1 MMKRD
6 DPHDS
11 MLLLKGTISK
21 LRCYTREHDFMSTPD
36 QHTQIGI
43 TAIIATAMGMGAH
56 AAGMVGSVG
65 NKAEKAHWLEFELD
79 GKKIQG
85 WVWTMPLGT
94 GDKVEVVAEHT
105 GGHCY
110 TGYAIRRVDDGLV
123 AAYPHVIAGRKVLY
137 RNSVRGWL
145 WFSVIAILFY
155 MFDSVLEMGL
165 SILLEEDTWH
175 FMALWIVV
183 CFVTIGLIAFRI
195 SRMYMESVCMAEAI
209 FRTFGW
215 PDVEK
220 IDLRKT
226 SKENPGEYKILGFGE
241 RYFRYN
247 IPIAT

>member
-6 DPHDS
+6 DHYDS
-11 MLLLKGTISK
+11 LLLLKGKISK
-21 LRCYTREHDFMSTPD
+21 LRCYTREHDFISTTD

-43 TAIIATAMGMGAH
+43 TAIIATAMGMGAQ
-56 AAGMVGSVG
+56 AAGMVGSAAS
-65 NKAEKAHWLEFELD
+65 KAEKAHWLEFELD

-85 WVWTMPLGT
+85 WVWVMPLGT
-94 GDKVEVVAEHT
+94 GDNVEVVAKHT
-105 GGHCY
+105 GGLCY
-110 TGYAIRRVDDGLV
+110 TVYAIRRVDDGLV
-123 AAYPHVIAGRKVLY
+123 AAYPHVIAGRNVLY

-145 WFSVIAILFY
+145 WLPVIATLLF
-155 MFDSVLEMGL
+155 MFFFMMEMGL
-165 SILLEEDTWH
+165 GILFEKEMWD
-175 FMALWIVV
+175 FMKELIVV
-183 CFVTIGLIAFRI
+183 SFVAIGLIAFRI

-247 IPIAT
+247 IPVAT